1 MKLKDDKKKNFRY
14 SMFNPKS
21 TLIISPMNHHF
32 TGKNFSNMMILSSNG
47 DLSNYKEHIEL
58 ENSNKNNTYSK
69 KITLIDNR
77 DRNYNFKKKN
87 HSFAENV
94 KIFNFLKNRN
104 KTIHQDFPNRNSN
117 KRVRKTL
124 IDFAKEKY
132 YSQRLTFKEYIR
144 FMCSIKSRR
153 RDILIIQQF
162 RKKLL
167 SEEHFFKSHLFIC
180 LIIQKIKIDK
190 DDKSDIKELY
200 SEL

>member
-1 MKLKDDKKKNFRY
+1 
-14 SMFNPKS
+14 
-21 TLIISPMNHHF
+21 MNQDF
-32 TGKNFSNMMILSSNG
+32 TGKNFSNLMISSSNG
-47 DLSNYKEHIEL
+47 DLSNYKEHIEM
-58 ENSNKNNTYSK
+58 ENYHKSSNNNNVYSK
-69 KITLIDNR
+69 NITFIDNR
-77 DRNYNFKKKN
+77 NRNYNIKKN

-94 KIFNFLKNRN
+94 KMFNFLKNKN
-104 KTIHQDFPNRNSN
+104 KTLRPDLQLHNSN
-117 KRVRKTL
+117 KRLRKSI
-124 IDFAKEKY
+124 IDYAKEKY
-132 YSQRLTFKEYIR
+132 YSQKLTFKDYIR
-144 FMCSIKSRR
+144 FMCSIKNKR